1 MFYGGGY
8 PPTLSQQHQIQ
19 QQQQQQQQQ
28 QLAGMQQATQRPQ
41 IKDEDV
47 SRLQE
52 MFPTL
57 DTDVVRSVLEAHH
70 GVADSAVTAL
80 LQMTET

>member
-1 MFYGGGY
+1 MQCCYVCLCFAVTSFLTHDESY
-8 PPTLSQQHQIQ
+8 PGIQ
-19 QQQQQQQQQ
+19 Q
-28 QLAGMQQATQRPQ
+28 AAQRPR

-57 DTDVVRSVLEAHH
+57 DTEVVRSVLEAHH

>member
-1 MFYGGGY
+1 MNECGF
-8 PPTLSQQHQIQ
+8 PVV
-19 QQQQQQQQQ
+19 
-28 QLAGMQQATQRPQ
+28 QRPRV
-41 IKDEDV
+41 KDEDV
-47 SRLQE
+47 TRLQE

-57 DTDVVRSVLEAHH
+57 DTDVVRSVLEANN

>member
-1 MFYGGGY
+1 MA
-8 PPTLSQQHQIQ
+8 LSSFTVPQQS
-19 QQQQQQQQQ
+19 
-28 QLAGMQQATQRPQ
+28 QRPRV
-41 IKDEDV
+41 KDEDV
-47 SRLQE
+47 TRLQE

-57 DTDVVRSVLEAHH
+57 DTDVVRSVLEANN